1 MDRIRRQPIF
11 VSQMVTSS
19 CGSGILWY
27 NISNQMINNFL
38 RRRRAEDMKYPT
50 GLSENEWYIM
60 QVLWDHAPASLREI
74 CEALEPVKGW
84 SRHAVTSF
92 LKRMLEKG
100 AVSVD
105 ESGKVRTYSPVW
117 SREETIRE
125 ETDSIMERVYH
136 GDLLLMVSNAVQ
148 GRKVSEEEI
157 EELKKILD
165 RLGD

>member
-1 MDRIRRQPIF
+1 
-11 VSQMVTSS
+11 
-19 CGSGILWY
+19 
-27 NISNQMINNFL
+27 
-38 RRRRAEDMKYPT
+38 MKYPT

-74 CEALEPVKGW
+74 CEVLEPVKGW

-136 GDLLLMVSNAVQ
+136 GDLLLLVSNAVQ